1 MLAYDNTYIYL
12 YEVCILLGERTQA
25 TPEIVGQG
33 LQPTSTTRTNMFI
46 NCLDAVKRFFNTY
59 IQLAGKD
66 LRGHSIV
73 EKGQLAHAMVVLVK
87 LPFCTDT
94 GLEANVW
101 QQACDVES
109 YLEALGERPDPV
121 LNTIEAHE
129 SALQFKESLAR
140 IKAWYQRMRYLGT
153 PGAPTDLKTMSPLE
167 LMEITRKEP
176 VLDMDLRDFDFS
188 GMDMLWD

>member
-1 MLAYDNTYIYL
+1 
-12 YEVCILLGERTQA
+12 
-25 TPEIVGQG
+25 
-33 LQPTSTTRTNMFI
+33 MFI
-46 NCLDAVKRFFNTY
+46 TCLDAVKRFFNTY
-59 IQLAGKD
+59 IQLPGKS

-87 LPFCTDT
+87 LPFCTDI

-109 YLEALGERPDPV
+109 YLEALSDRLDPV
-121 LNTIEAHE
+121 LNRPEVHE
-129 SALQFKESLAR
+129 PALQLKESLAR

-188 GMDMLWD
+188 SMDMLWE

>member
-1 MLAYDNTYIYL
+1 MLAYDNIYIYL
-12 YEVCILLGERTQA
+12 YEVCIILSERTQA
-25 TPEIVGQG
+25 TQEVVGQG
-33 LQPTSTTRTNMFI
+33 LQPTSALRTNMFV

-59 IQLAGKD
+59 IQLPGKD

-109 YLEALGERPDPV
+109 YLEALGDRLDPV
-121 LNTIEAHE
+121 LNRAEVHE
-129 SALQFKESLAR
+129 SALQFKESLGR

-188 GMDMLWD
+188 GMDMLWE